1 MMKGD
6 SIFSTEKLCILSY
19 VQLILSL
26 EMLKSDPA
34 QNAIADNLDGDQL

>member
-1 MMKGD
+1 MTAFFQLKN
-6 SIFSTEKLCILSY
+6 CVYILSY
-19 VQLILSL
+19 VQLILPL